1 MNKTF
6 KMVGGLKPSRSLFN
20 NSHTVLFDC
29 DMGEL
34 IPVLGMEML
43 PGQSTKVSIEE
54 VIRMQPLVAPILHE
68 INAYVHFFF
77 VPTRLLMT
85 DKDHGWETFLTG
97 GVSGEES
104 VSLPLWQEDTDN
116 LTTVT
121 KYSLADYFDIPVG
134 VNIPAADQPL
144 GFLQRAYNFIFNEYY
159 IDRNY
164 MPEIGMSNNSILH
177 RCWEKDYFT
186 SSLPSQQRG
195 TAPALP
201 ISGVLPVDFSS
212 VYNTVRMPDGYDDP
226 TIINDASGGSQASIW
241 RLMNTLTFSSNGDRL
256 ILGGKGQKY
265 SWDSSEGT
273 EVNYEPA
280 IVRGSVNLNNAATF
294 NVADLRLAFQIQKYL
309 ERNMRAGSR
318 YIEFLKAHFG
328 VSPTDTRMQRPEY
341 VGGCKSAVVISEV
354 MQTSATSDVSPQGNL
369 AGKGLTADYNKITRF
384 TAPEFGYLVGIMSIM
399 PRAMY
404 SQGLDRKFSRKSRYD
419 WPMPEF
425 THLSEQAILNK
436 EIYLSDDTT
445 QNNGVFGYTGI
456 FNEIRSSQSHVRGGM
471 RDTLSYWHLG
481 RKFSSL
487 PVMNGQFLEV
497 DPLADGLK
505 RAFAVQDE
513 KGFIVYLGFNI
524 RNTIPLPVIAE
535 PGLVDHF

>member
-77 VPTRLLMT
+77 VPTRLLMS

-104 VSLPLWQEDTDN
+104 VSLPLWLDDKGNNNIVN
-116 LTTVT
+116 LTLAS

-134 VNIPAADQPL
+134 VNIPVADQPL

-164 MPEIGMSNNSILH
+164 MPEVSLSNNNILH

-201 ISGVLPVDFSS
+201 ISGILPVNFTGGDNLFKYDFEGVEKSQI
-212 VYNTVRMPDGYDDP
+212 GYTQGYP
-226 TIINDASGGSQASIW
+226 YLRSLG
-241 RLMNTLTFSSNGDRL
+241 LTTP
-256 ILGGKGQKY
+256 
-265 SWDSSEGT
+265 SSENGFALYG
-273 EVNYEPA
+273 EVRQENDTSVNGRTGYVTA
-280 IVRGSVNLNNAATF
+280 SVNLNNAATF

-436 EIYLSDDTT
+436 EIYLSDNTT

-524 RNTIPLPVIAE
+524 RNTIPLPAIAE